1 MLKVLRG
8 RYLCSTCEA
17 FFVYVVGDV
26 SGGERWSSMRE
37 HIFTKVKYRL
47 GCVLNWFFRRRIFN
61 CPVLFLSC
69 CLSCVNQKIRR
80 VKVEWIR

>member
-1 MLKVLRG
+1 MAGIYVQRAKHFL
-8 RYLCSTCEA
+8 STLLVT
-17 FFVYVVGDV
+17 FQGDWK
-26 SGGERWSSMRE
+26 RWSSMRE

-47 GCVLNWFFRRRIFN
+47 GCVLHWFFRRRIFN

-69 CLSCVNQKIRR
+69 CLFCVNQKIRR